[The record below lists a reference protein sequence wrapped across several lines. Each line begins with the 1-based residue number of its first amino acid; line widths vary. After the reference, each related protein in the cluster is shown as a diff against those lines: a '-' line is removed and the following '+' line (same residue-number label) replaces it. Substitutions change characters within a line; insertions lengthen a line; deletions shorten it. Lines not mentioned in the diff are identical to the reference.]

1 MPKNKKHLEFYM
13 KHAESGKLSGI
24 GSFLCSPPDT
34 ALGLCRVAAFGEID
48 RFLLASFEPTD
59 EDDKWLQ
66 WEEHNRIFWG
76 SDCSGGKL
84 GIFTPL
90 RQTIVLFMA
99 AMNDEL

>member
-13 KHAESGKLSGI
+13 KHAESGKLPEYSM
-24 GSFLCSPPDT
+24 
-34 ALGLCRVAAFGEID
+34 GLCRVATFGEID
-48 RFLLASFEPTD
+48 QFLLASFEPTE
-59 EDDKWLQ
+59 EDDKWLE
-66 WEEHNRIFWG
+66 WEEHNGIFWG